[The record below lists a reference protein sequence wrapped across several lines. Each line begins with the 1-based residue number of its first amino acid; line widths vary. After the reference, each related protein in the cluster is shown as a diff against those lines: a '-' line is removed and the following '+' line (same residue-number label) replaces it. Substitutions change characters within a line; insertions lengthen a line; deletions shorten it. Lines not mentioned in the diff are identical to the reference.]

1 MKNEAVTIATHQ
13 VVAAGKGMGLKQNML
28 SAMLGFSDSGSAVTA
43 QESWTKALPS
53 LVAPRKYAVILTAEK
68 GSFAKSV
75 NYVCEGKNAV
85 LFNET
90 DQGMLSAIP
99 MSSEQAEAYF
109 TEFVEGAGTKR
120 EINLSMSYEAMI
132 ALCALADSLYR
143 RSLQALL
150 DKNFRAAPPSVK
162 ELQDKLK
169 ELSADTDER
178 WLTDFIYAAYN
189 SPRDVDVHKGIAQLA
204 ELGVVTLEGEDIL
217 PTETGWPFLA
227 DLADRRSI
235 IGVQNYYYQG
245 GQPVRN
251 TTVLLRT
258 CGHIWFFDCADISL
272 VASVSGKEAV
282 NLLKQALA
290 PGEEVPAYSPE
301 EQTAASSSPRQ
312 ATGNRFCAQCG
323 NPLGKEAKFCAKCGA
338 KQ

>member
-1 MKNEAVTIATHQ
+1 MKNEAVTIAADQ

-43 QESWTKALPS
+43 QESWTGALPA
-53 LVAPRKYAVILTAEK
+53 LVAPKKYAVILTAEK

-75 NYVCEGKNAV
+75 NYVCEGKNSV
-85 LFNET
+85 LLNET
-90 DQGMLSAIP
+90 DQGILSAIP
-99 MSSEQAEAYF
+99 MSLEQAEAYF
-109 TEFVEGAGTKR
+109 TEYIDGPATKR
-120 EINLSMSYEAMI
+120 EINLSMSYDAMI

-150 DKNFRAAPPSVK
+150 DKNFRAAPPSIR
-162 ELQDKLK
+162 ELQEKIK
-169 ELSADTDER
+169 ELSVDTDER
-178 WLTDFIYAAYN
+178 WLTDFIFAAYN
-189 SPRDVDVHKGIAQLA
+189 SQRDVDVHKGIAQLV
-204 ELGVVTLEGEDIL
+204 ELEVVALEGEDIL

-258 CGHIWFFDCADISL
+258 CGHIWCFDCADISL

-290 PGEEVPAYSPE
+290 PGEEVPAYNSG
-301 EQTAASSSPRQ
+301 EQDTASSSSRQ
-312 ATGNRFCAQCG
+312 ATVKSFCSQCG
-323 NPLGKEAKFCAKCGA
+323 NQLGSEVKFCAKCGA

>member
-1 MKNEAVTIATHQ
+1 MKNEADTIAADQ

-43 QESWTKALPS
+43 QESWTGALPA

-75 NYVCEGKNAV
+75 NYVCEGKNSV

-99 MSSEQAEAYF
+99 MSVEQAEAYF
-109 TEFVEGAGTKR
+109 TEYIEGPATKR
-120 EINLSMSYEAMI
+120 GINLSLSYDAMI

-150 DKNFRAAPPSVK
+150 DKNFRAAPPSIK

-169 ELSADTDER
+169 ELSADER
-178 WLTDFIYAAYN
+178 WLTDFIFAAYN
-189 SPRDVDVHKGIAQLA
+189 SQRDVDVRKGIAQLV
-204 ELGVVTLEGEDIL
+204 ELEVVALEGEDIL
-217 PTETGWPFLA
+217 PTETGWPFMA

-245 GQPVRN
+245 GQPLRN

-290 PGEEVPAYSPE
+290 PGEEVPVYHPG
-301 EQTAASSSPRQ
+301 EQDAASS
-312 ATGNRFCAQCG
+312 ATGKCFCSQCG
-323 NPLGKEAKFCAKCGA
+323 NQLGSEAKFCAKCGA